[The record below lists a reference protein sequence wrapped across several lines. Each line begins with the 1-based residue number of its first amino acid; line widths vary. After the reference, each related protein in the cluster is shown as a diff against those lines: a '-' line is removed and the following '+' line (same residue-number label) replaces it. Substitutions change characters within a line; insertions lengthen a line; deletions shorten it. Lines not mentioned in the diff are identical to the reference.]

1 MYKSSPLHGGR
12 AKEQRGVEPPAYFS
26 GIYTCT
32 TGLCCCSMYWLLQA
46 FGAKAHKLVYGV
58 LLSHKRYC
66 NVMGKRKPLEPSGNR
81 YLLFSDQAP
90 EKTYVER

>member
-1 MYKSSPLHGGR
+1 MGRR

-46 FGAKAHKLVYGV
+46 FGAKAHKLVYGA

-66 NVMGKRKPLEPSGNR
+66 NARGRENPWSLPETDVFCFPIRLLKKRM
-81 YLLFSDQAP
+81 
-90 EKTYVER
+90 